1 MILKLSLL
9 TFKTNIILNFQIGF
23 NVAETGVGPYDSRDK
38 SNINNKAYYQWVP
51 FMLFLQGCMFYIPHI
66 IYKTFEGGKVKNYI
80 DGLQAWVLDNNER
93 SDKEHELAK
102 NVVENIGQL
111 KGWCLQLVAART
123 LYLVSTLKHVY
134 LVANLATSG
143 GQFSQSKGG
152 SLGLVLVI

>member
-1 MILKLSLL
+1 M
-9 TFKTNIILNFQIGF
+9 NFQIGY

-38 SNINNKAYYQWVP
+38 NNVNTKAYYQWVP

-123 LYLVSTLKHVY
+123 LYLVSKT
-134 LVANLATSG
+134 
-143 GQFSQSKGG
+143 
-152 SLGLVLVI
+152 

>member
-1 MILKLSLL
+1 M
-9 TFKTNIILNFQIGF
+9 FKNEIIYNSD
-23 NVAETGVGPYDSRDK
+23 ES
-38 SNINNKAYYQWVP
+38 
-51 FMLFLQGCMFYIPHI
+51 H

-123 LYLVSTLKHVY
+123 LYLVSKACLFSRK
-134 LVANLATSG
+134 SG
-143 GQFSQSKGG
+143 HLWRSIFSE
-152 SLGLVLVI
+152 

>member
-1 MILKLSLL
+1 M
-9 TFKTNIILNFQIGF
+9 
-23 NVAETGVGPYDSRDK
+23 GPYDSRDK
-38 SNINNKAYYQWVP
+38 NNINTKAYYQWVP

-102 NVVENIGQL
+102 NVVENIGEL

-123 LYLVSTLKHVY
+123 LYLVSKACLFSRK
-134 LVANLATSG
+134 SG
-143 GQFSQSKGG
+143 HLWGQFSLSKDG
-152 SLGLVLVI
+152 SSELVLVI

>member
-1 MILKLSLL
+1 MSPLLL

-23 NVAETGVGPYDSRDK
+23 HVAETGVGPYDSRDK
-38 SNINNKAYYQWVP
+38 NNINTKAYYQWVP

-102 NVVENIGQL
+102 NVVENIGEL

-123 LYLVSTLKHVY
+123 LYLVSKACLFSRKFGH
-134 LVANLATSG
+134 LW
-143 GQFSQSKGG
+143 GQFSLSKDG
-152 SLGLVLVI
+152 SSELVLVI